1 MNLLQICPA
10 PRFLHACHPD
20 QNQAV
25 PVGGSCKFISLSLLL
40 ISLAPPP
47 PISLP
52 SSLQQW
58 FCILFTCCLIFYAH
72 ADSYGPNVY
81 RDKYFGVW
89 TQQFLRTFSQ
99 RQRHDWETSLER
111 CGSPQGWIG
120 WTQLPVLK
128 IVTTFW
134 HALFA
139 PIYSGRW
146 DGGRGGCEESKFLV
160 LKKKGFVRMWSIYQQ
175 KQLRFRIWKKKGG
188 VRWKSSRGNGIKW
201 KCRRELFYG
210 SNNVHPY
217 PSKVWALWPT
227 RMAGHS
233 CCWPLPCAD
242 DETARWADIPAG
254 DEIPEQA
261 GGVSDRLDHG

>member
-1 MNLLQICPA
+1 MHVGLDVMCVWWICYRYVRHLDSSMHAIQIKTKLCQ
-10 PRFLHACHPD
+10 LVE
-20 QNQAV
+20 AV
-25 PVGGSCKFISLSLLL
+25 SLFPFHCCLFPLPL
-40 ISLAPPP
+40 PPP

-139 PIYSGRW
+139 LIYSGRW

-160 LKKKGFVRMWSIYQQ
+160 F
-175 KQLRFRIWKKKGG
+175 
-188 VRWKSSRGNGIKW
+188 
-201 KCRRELFYG
+201 
-210 SNNVHPY
+210 
-217 PSKVWALWPT
+217 
-227 RMAGHS
+227 
-233 CCWPLPCAD
+233 
-242 DETARWADIPAG
+242 
-254 DEIPEQA
+254 
-261 GGVSDRLDHG
+261 